1 MANPSTPFGLRPV
14 RHISGAPWNGAIQKV
29 WVDSNYAT
37 ALFVG
42 DPVTWATQLDEASA
56 LARYRP
62 VITHAGTAGLVI
74 NGVIVGFAPDPD
86 NLTYTYRPASTNR
99 WAYIVHATPDIVFQ
113 IRDNGDGTPAVDWP
127 GRNAL
132 MEAGGGGSTV
142 TGLSSFALQAVT
154 PAATQNY
161 TLHMLGTS
169 DIEDNEMDDYA
180 IWDVLINT
188 SRNTTGDYL
197 GEVGA

>member
-1 MANPSTPFGLRPV
+1 MANPTGPFGLRPV
-14 RHISGAPWNGAIQKV
+14 RHISGAPWNGGIQKV
-29 WVDSNYAT
+29 WCDANYET

-42 DPVTWATQLDEASA
+42 DPVTWATQADEVED
-56 LARYRP
+56 RYRT

-74 NGVIVGFAPDPD
+74 NGVIVGFQPDPD

-99 WAYIVHATPDIVFQ
+99 WAYIVHAHPELVFQ
-113 IRDNGDGTPAVDWP
+113 IRDNGDGTPAAGWS

-132 MEAGGGGSTV
+132 MEAGGGGSTT
-142 TGLSSFALQAVT
+142 TGLSSFALEAVT

-161 TLHMLGTS
+161 TLHIIGLS
-169 DIEDNEMDDYA
+169 DIEDNELGDNA

-188 SRNTTGDYL
+188 SRNATGTYL
-197 GEVGA
+197 GAVVA